1 MGGRR
6 ADWQEINR
14 MVLAA
19 LDIRA
24 EYAALGVRI
33 AGHEPNHGGWLS
45 CHAHGRDDQN
55 PSAGINVGAD
65 AAARGRYRDFGGAGD
80 SLSLFDFA
88 ARAGRFADWKE
99 ARKHYAEQANIK
111 LPSTDKE
118 PKHPAESL
126 EFQPWNDQLAGLWC
140 LRKKGIDLAALRRAG
155 CRLAKWPKKSAS
167 PYYCIATPIFGAS
180 LLDDDPCGWVLWNQ
194 SGQPLPLFQGKGRP
208 SKPVKMLTTGGSASG
223 WIGQSGLASIMEAET
238 VWLTEGPSDLL
249 AIDSIM
255 PDELRGKHVVLANS
269 GGSTENPRAEFLA
282 ILAGKKVHV
291 LRDADEPGELGA
303 AKWCAAVAKVA
314 GQVKHVRLP
323 FAVEKDHGKD
333 VRDWLLAEN
342 DWHGLVALAEA
353 APLWNAGAVVASV
366 AAAPASPPPAAKV
379 ETAAPW
385 ESSETTSEPEAAN
398 GNPPDTRDDADRLF
412 HERQIMRLLRLDVL
426 GELESNGQVKVFS
439 EYHRKTAVISDVARL
454 SYPALLKICGPP
466 AKEHVQENT
475 GDTPAPGVHGMK
487 DVREAISLLAG
498 YERITEQSLYG
509 PGCWLGSEYGDAR
522 QESILIAG
530 AGEVAIWNGSG
541 QLSRVT
547 SPRAAGRV
555 FDISNT
561 NPWFRF
567 DQLRELVEGCNH
579 ASAIETIR
587 ETETLFARWRWEHP
601 DASPAVITG
610 LILAAWIQTLWD
622 WRPQVAITGKSNAGK
637 TTLFNCLRDIFGKL
651 SAKSGD
657 QSVAGLRQKIQSSAL
672 IVLCDEFEQNQ
683 HRQEILEMMRSSGRG
698 DSVWRGTPSQ
708 RGHEYTLRHIIWV
721 AAVEVGLQREADR
734 NRFIRLE
741 LKRAEKSDRNKLELP
756 SGAELAALGM
766 RLLAV
771 AVRFSREALAMA
783 AELKRVHVDGVHERV
798 IESYAV
804 PCSIISAACGMPLEK
819 ATGLLAAMVEPL
831 KAEATPESDEADLI
845 HTILGALVD
854 LGRGEKSTVGKLLE
868 NYGIDA
874 RDALEK
880 CGLSVVEGLA
890 AGSTNH
896 HELEREGAD
905 YLFVAQKLVSERLL
919 KFSKWENQSIE
930 QILRRIDGAFPSRRR
945 VAGQRP
951 SGTCIPMTHIVAEFV
966 MEKDEAEKYLAD
978 QERIRLQR
986 VSDNQRSTVRQLS
999 G

>member
-24 EYAALGVRI
+24 EYAALGVRV

-55 PSAGINVGAD
+55 PSAGINVGGD
-65 AAARGRYRDFGGAGD
+65 SAARGRYRDFGGSGD

-88 ARAGRFADWKE
+88 VKAGRFADWKA
-99 ARKHYAEQANIK
+99 AREHYAQRAGVK
-111 LPSTDKE
+111 LPDARRE

-126 EFQPWNDQLAGLWC
+126 EFQPWNEQLAGLWC

-167 PYYCIATPIFGAS
+167 PYYCIATPIYGAS

-223 WIGQSGLASIMEAET
+223 WIGQSGLASIMDAET

-255 PDELRGKHVVLANS
+255 PDEMRGTHVVLANS
-269 GGSTENPRAEFLA
+269 GGSTENPRAEYLA
-282 ILAGKKVHV
+282 ILAGKNVHV

-303 AKWCAAVAKVA
+303 AKWCLAAAKVTA
-314 GQVKHVRLP
+314 AVKHVRLP
-323 FAVEKDHGKD
+323 FAVAKDHGKD
-333 VRDWLLAEN
+333 VRDWILAGN
-342 DWHGLVALAEA
+342 DWQGLVALAESTALFDAASPA
-353 APLWNAGAVVASV
+353 APALA
-366 AAAPASPPPAAKV
+366 ASPPPAAKV
-379 ETAAPW
+379 EAAAPW
-385 ESSETTSEPEAAN
+385 ESSDTAPALQAAN
-398 GNPPDTRDDADRLF
+398 DNSTNENPSDTRDDSDRLL
-412 HERQIMRLLRLDVL
+412 HERQIMRLLQIDVL
-426 GELESNGQVKVFS
+426 GELESNGQVQVFS
-439 EYHRKTAVISDVARL
+439 EYHRKTAIISDVARL

-498 YERITEQSLYG
+498 YERIKEQSLNG
-509 PGCWLGSEYGDAR
+509 PGCWLGSEYGAAR

-530 AGEVAIWNGSG
+530 AGEVAVWNGSG
-541 QLSRVT
+541 QLTRVT
-547 SPRAAGRV
+547 SPRAAGKV

-567 DQLRELVEGCNH
+567 SELRDLVEACNH
-579 ASAIETIR
+579 QSAREAIE
-587 ETETLFARWRWEHP
+587 ESVELFARWRWEH
-601 DASPAVITG
+601 AESSPTIITG
-610 LILAAWIQTLWD
+610 LILASWIQTLWE

-637 TTLFNCLRDIFGKL
+637 TTLFNCLREIFGKL

-657 QSVAGLRQKIQSSAL
+657 QSVAGLRQKIQSTAM
-672 IVLCDEFEQNQ
+672 IMLCDEFEQNK
-683 HRQEILEMMRSSGRG
+683 HRPEILEMMRSAGRG
-698 DSVWRGTPSQ
+698 DSVWRGTPNQ
-708 RGHEYTLRHIIWV
+708 RGHEYTVRHIIWV

-741 LKRAEKSDRNKLELP
+741 LKRAEKTNRNKLELP
-756 SGAELAALGM
+756 AGPELHALGM

-771 AVRFSREALAMA
+771 AVRFSREALARA
-783 AELKRVHVDGVHERV
+783 AELKRVHIDGVHERI

-804 PCSIISAACGMPLEK
+804 PCSIIAAACGLDERQ
-819 ATGLLAAMVEPL
+819 AAGLLGLMVAPL
-831 KAEATPESDEADLI
+831 STEATPESDEADLI

-854 LGRGEKSTVGKLLE
+854 LGRGEKSTVGKLIE
-868 NYGIDA
+868 SPGYEA
-874 RDALEK
+874 REALEK
-880 CGLSVVEGLA
+880 CGVSLVEGLG
-890 AGSTNH
+890 AGSSNR
-896 HELEREGAD
+896 HELEIESVS
-905 YLFVAQKLVSERLL
+905 YLFISQKLATERLL
-919 KFSKWENQSIE
+919 KFSKWEQQSIE

-945 VAGQRP
+945 VSGQRP
-951 SGTCIPMTHIVAEFV
+951 WGTCVPLAYLKREFI
-966 MEKDEAEKYLAD
+966 DGDDDATQQSAF
-978 QERIRLQR
+978 
-986 VSDNQRSTVRQLS
+986 
-999 G
+999 